1 MHGSVPLCTKDLIR
15 SESIHIPMKSYITMM
30 FSTEGSLPS
39 TVVDRLQMIGF
50 KPCAGN
56 YDFVYEWD
64 KNATIEDTIYFA
76 DKIHEV
82 LKDMGVLFS
91 LETDEALEL

>member
-1 MHGSVPLCTKDLIR
+1 MRTYLTV
-15 SESIHIPMKSYITMM
+15 M

-39 TVVDRLQMIGF
+39 EIVDRLQMIGF
-50 KPCAGN
+50 KACTGN

-64 KNATIEDTIYFA
+64 NNATLEDTIYFA
-76 DKIHEV
+76 DKVHEV

-91 LETDEALEL
+91 TETDDVPVPVSESEEF

>member
-1 MHGSVPLCTKDLIR
+1 MT
-15 SESIHIPMKSYITMM
+15 MNSYITMM

-39 TVVDRLQMIGF
+39 QVVDRLQMIGF
-50 KPCAGN
+50 KPCTGN

-82 LKDMGVLFS
+82 LNGMGVLYS
-91 LETDEALEL
+91 LETDEVLEL

>member
-1 MHGSVPLCTKDLIR
+1 
-15 SESIHIPMKSYITMM
+15 MKTYLTVM
-30 FSTEGSLPS
+30 FSTEGSRPS
-39 TVVDRLQMIGF
+39 DVVDRLQMIGF
-50 KPCAGN
+50 RPYAGN

-64 KNATIEDTIYFA
+64 KNATLEDTIYFA

-91 LETDEALEL
+91 TETDEMPAETDGSGY

>member
-1 MHGSVPLCTKDLIR
+1 
-15 SESIHIPMKSYITMM
+15 MKTYLTVM

-39 TVVDRLQMIGF
+39 EVVDRLQMIGF
-50 KPCAGN
+50 RPYTGN

-64 KNATIEDTIYFA
+64 KNANLEDTIYFA
-76 DKIHEV
+76 DKVHEV

-91 LETDEALEL
+91 TETDDIPVSEVDEDF

>member
-1 MHGSVPLCTKDLIR
+1 
-15 SESIHIPMKSYITMM
+15 MKSYITMM

-39 TVVDRLQMIGF
+39 KVVDRLQMIGF
-50 KPCAGN
+50 KPCSGN

-64 KNATIEDTIYFA
+64 KNATIEDSIYFA

-82 LKDMGVLFS
+82 LSDMGVLFS
-91 LETDEALEL
+91 LETDEILEI